1 MVMVINKK
9 TSKRSLEKF
18 LKARSKSKTFDA
30 KKHFGA
36 IRFSEDALTI
46 QKRLRN
52 EWE

>member
-1 MVMVINKK
+1 MVLIINKK

-18 LKARSKSKTFDA
+18 LKTGSRKKLFNA

-36 IRFSEDALTI
+36 ITFGVDGLTM